1 MRAVAILGPN
11 ARPSDVARFEHAAL
25 DTHITLAESPQPGFD
40 ATLVFGGD
48 GTLHRHLAKLVELQV
63 PLLVVANGS
72 GNDFARSLGLHN
84 SRDAIKAWEQFCRGA
99 ANVRSVDLGLIT
111 QEDSSSKEGPTFF
124 CCIGGTGLDSQAN
137 RRANR
142 LSPTLRARGGY
153 LVSALIEIAR
163 WKPVHITVSSATATV
178 SEPAT
183 FVAFANAPTYGDGM
197 KMAPRALLDDGLLDV
212 CFVRR
217 TSKCRLLTFFPTV
230 FFGRHLG
237 LREVEYFQACCLK
250 IETERP
256 MDVYADG
263 EYVCQT
269 PTTVRVEPRALRVIQ
284 AAEEGF
290 FLGRARL

>member
-1 MRAVAILGPN
+1 MRAVAILGPSAN
-11 ARPSDVARFEHAAL
+11 PADVARFERAGFDAQ
-25 DTHITLAESPQPGFD
+25 ITFADSPQPGFD
-40 ATLVFGGD
+40 ATLIFGGD
-48 GTLHRHLAKLVELQV
+48 GTVHRHLAKLVEIQV

-72 GNDFARSLGLHN
+72 GNDFARSLGLHD
-84 SRDAIKAWEQFCRGA
+84 SKDAIRAWKQFCRGA
-99 ANVRSVDLGLIT
+99 ANVRGVDLGEIMA
-111 QEDSSSKEGPTFF
+111 ERDSATVNPTFF
-124 CCIGGTGLDSQAN
+124 CCIGGTGLDAEAN

-142 LSPTLRARGGY
+142 LSPRLRARGGY
-153 LVSALIEIAR
+153 IASALIEIAR
-163 WKPVHITVSSATATV
+163 WKPVHITVSSATKTI
-178 SEPAT
+178 SEAAS

-217 TSKCRLLTFFPTV
+217 TSKPRLLTFFPTV

-263 EYVCQT
+263 EYVGQT
-269 PTTVRVEPRALRVIQ
+269 PISVKVVPRALRVIVTS
-284 AAEEGF
+284 
-290 FLGRARL
+290 